1 MGFTIKKRREES
13 KTDVRLRWDVYNGG
27 TGASGE
33 HSETLVQINKK
44 RRMKERK
51 KEGGREERKEGKTD
65 KNRGRWN
72 TGVSDWAFKY
82 WAL

>member
-51 KEGGREERKEGKTD
+51 KEGRREGRKEGRKD
-65 KNRGRWN
+65 RQKQR
-72 TGVSDWAFKY
+72 
-82 WAL
+82 